1 VPILLIAYFVCAAP
15 LALAG
20 LIVGGQKLFRSKTK
34 LAASRRPIAAA
45 TEQPAWLFSSTAL
58 IEFFGG
64 VGLILPMAL
73 GTATMLSPIC
83 AVALGL
89 AHIGAFRNTLR
100 QGERPVADIIVFA
113 LATVAAVFGFL
124 LAAGV

>member
-1 VPILLIAYFVCAAP
+1 MPILLIAYFVCAAP

-45 TEQPAWLFSSTAL
+45 TEQPAWLFTSTAL

-64 VGLILPMAL
+64 VGLIRLF
-73 GTATMLSPIC
+73 
-83 AVALGL
+83 AVEG
-89 AHIGAFRNTLR
+89 
-100 QGERPVADIIVFA
+100 VARDRRLVR
-113 LATVAAVFGFL
+113 G
-124 LAAGV
+124 